1 MRTFVNVA
9 FRFEEIFM
17 KKFLSLA
24 FIATVLF
31 VTPGSSFA
39 CPPVQTSGPEIDI
52 ELPATTTTEY
62 KPVWV
67 VDRDEKYKIRKF
79 IWIPSEDGKTLLVI
93 EASSDAILRLAW
105 NLDTYNHGST
115 KTKTN

>member
-1 MRTFVNVA
+1 
-9 FRFEEIFM
+9 M

-24 FIATVLF
+24 FIAAVFLSTS
-31 VTPGSSFA
+31 GNSSA
-39 CPPVQTSGPEIDI
+39 CPPVQTQTQTSGPEIDI
-52 ELPATTTTEY
+52 KLPATTTSEY

-67 VDRDEKYKIRKF
+67 VEGDEKYSIRKF
-79 IWIPSEDGKTLLVI
+79 IWIPSADGKTLLII

-115 KTKTN
+115 KIKTN